1 MKNKLITMAL
11 AALFITASSMS
22 MDNIIAMSEK
32 HPFSITAEKKDKT
45 AEVRI
50 SGVIWNWGNS
60 AAWFRHQIEA
70 FNKDGVSHMKLY
82 INTPGGSVFEANEIY
97 NEIEAFDGTVE
108 GIGGALVASA
118 GTYIAL
124 ACDTFTLPTNGSWMY
139 HKPISRI
146 EGNEDKV
153 ESDLQLLKNLTA
165 QYRKAYS
172 KKTTLSEDQI
182 EKNWAKGDVW
192 LNPEKALKDGFIT
205 GIRKSKVKVDEE
217 TTALFAACA
226 APDAYKP
233 KPHKEKSNHKN
244 TNTMEDHQIMA
255 LQLGMDKNST
265 KEQVE
270 AKVKELQIKAAKADT
285 LEQEKTAS
293 EKTAKEQAVQALIAG
308 GLKDKKIIATQVE
321 GLTSWANNDFEACKK
336 HIDGLQPLGKISES
350 IKGNATPSAA
360 AASLAEKKF
369 DALTSDEQ
377 DTLAKEDP
385 EAFREKYNAYL
396 EGLK

>member
-1 MKNKLITMAL
+1 MKNKRITMAF
-11 AALFITASSMS
+11 AALLITASSMS

-32 HPFSITAEKKDKT
+32 HPFNITAEKKDKI

-60 AAWFRHQIEA
+60 AAWFRQQIEA
-70 FNKDGVSHMKLY
+70 FNKNGINHMKLH

-97 NEIEAFDGTVE
+97 NEIEAFEGTVE

-124 ACDTFTLPTNGSWMY
+124 ACDTFTLPSNGSWMY
-139 HKPISRI
+139 HKPMGRI
-146 EGNEDKV
+146 EGNEDKIQA
-153 ESDLQLLKNLTA
+153 DLQLLKNLTA

-172 KKTTLSEDQI
+172 EKTTLSEDQI

-217 TTALFAACA
+217 TTALFAACS

-233 KPHKEKSNHKN
+233 KPQKEKSKTKT

-270 AKVKELQIKAAKADT
+270 ARVKELQAKAAEADT
-285 LEQEKTAS
+285 LKA
-293 EKTAKEQAVQALIAG
+293 EKTAKEKADKDQAVTALIDGAVKEKKITAAQAE
-308 GLKDKKIIATQVE
+308 GLK
-321 GLTSWANNDFEACKK
+321 SWATNDFEACKK
-336 HIDGLQPLGKISES
+336 HIEGLQPLGKISES

-360 AASLAEKKF
+360 AAAVADKKF
-369 DALTSDEQ
+369 EAMTTEEQ

-385 EAFREKYNAYL
+385 DAFRAKYNAYL